1 MTIRFAEEK
10 DAASILELLYQV
22 NLIHHQGRSDLF
34 RLGTKYNDDDVVIMV
49 KDRKNPVF
57 VAVDEEDTVLGY
69 AICQHQQILSDPIR
83 TDIRTLY
90 IDDLCV
96 DENHRKKGIGRA
108 LYHHVLDYAKKNGY
122 YNVTLNVWALDV
134 NARKFY
140 EKMGLEVQ
148 KIGLEKIL

>member
-57 VAVDEEDTVLGY
+57 VAVDEDDTVLGY

>member
-10 DAASILELLYQV
+10 DAASILDLLYQV

-57 VAVDEEDTVLGY
+57 VAVDEDDTVLGY

>member
-10 DAASILELLYQV
+10 DAASILDLLYQV

-34 RLGTKYNDDDVVIMV
+34 RLETKYNDDDVVIMV